1 MLHCKG
7 TVKHLVYGN
16 IKYGSGSQLENPYTE
31 FVWGLNNIN
40 CKRRERLLYNVT
52 HYKQPSRNIF
62 HQLSKIP
69 LAGQVPRV
77 SCSICNIS
85 SSGRK
90 MTFSESW
97 RNCNFLCEQ
106 KASCEST
113 GLVSFITTAK
123 PHHLSPHKRL
133 YYHTRTYPHTERMIT
148 MKSIIS
154 NRNNY
159 IAHW

>member
-52 HYKQPSRNIF
+52 HHKQPSRNIF

-106 KASCEST
+106 KASWEHGPCQ
-113 GLVSFITTAK
+113 
-123 PHHLSPHKRL
+123 L
-133 YYHTRTYPHTERMIT
+133 YYHCQTPPSLSPQTLISHTHIPSHRANDHYEEH
-148 MKSIIS
+148 
-154 NRNNY
+154 NFQ
-159 IAHW
+159 